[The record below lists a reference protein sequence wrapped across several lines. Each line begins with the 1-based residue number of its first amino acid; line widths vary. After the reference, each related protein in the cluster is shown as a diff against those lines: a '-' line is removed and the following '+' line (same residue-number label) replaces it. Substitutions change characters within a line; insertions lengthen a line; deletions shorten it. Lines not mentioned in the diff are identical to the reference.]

1 MFALVFRFPAG
12 RYHATPWGRNVNEAD
27 VAWPPEPWRLLRT
40 LIAAYWRKCDQERW
54 PERYLARLIDA
65 LAETLPVYRLPEG
78 AIHAH
83 TRHYMPIG
91 TIEKGREKTSL
102 VFDAFVRLPERGAVV
117 AAWRD
122 ATLEDD
128 LFAFATDLA
137 AAIGYLGRAE
147 SWTECEALA
156 DWQDEANCGPVGT
169 GYSGDPVRL
178 LAPLAPAT
186 YATERRRLIEDAR
199 ERIRM
204 TAKKPPP
211 PKKLEAEVEKAFRS
225 KGSGMDTLPE
235 RLVDA
240 LDLDTADYQDR
251 GWSRPPAARE
261 VVYARE
267 AKVAAGVMS
276 RASVRRRG
284 SGSGANP
291 LPTVARFLLAGRPR
305 PRIEDTV
312 RIGELMRLAALSQ
325 FGWRSD
331 GAKGRKISRAPWQIS
346 GRDADGNRLKDP
358 FHAHAFWLPEDAD
371 SDGLIDHVSVF
382 IAGGIDDGVRARLD
396 RITRLWLPPKQRA
409 EDVEFED
416 TSVMEWRLALEGFGQ
431 PADFSEDAHIFGAS
445 AKWRSVTPFLAAGH
459 LKTTR
464 YKAANPERRIFLAYA
479 GEVRRLLK
487 RRGMDTRFGFSA
499 SDVLVTEPK
508 LQETSSGGIKRRA
521 IHFHRFRSR
530 GQEKQPDAAGVLLD
544 ITFPKSIEGPV
555 ALGYGSHFGLGLFH
569 RLPTSQ

>member
-27 VAWPPEPWRLLRT
+27 VAWPPEAWRLLRT
-40 LIAAYWRKCDQERW
+40 LIAAYWRKCDRERW
-54 PERYLARLIDA
+54 PEAYLSRLIDA

-78 AIHAH
+78 AIHTH

-102 VFDAFVRLPERGAVV
+102 IFDAFVRLPERGEVV

-128 LFAFATDLA
+128 LFAFAAHLA

-147 SWTECEALA
+147 SWAECEALTN
-156 DWQDEANCGPVGT
+156 WQGEVNCGPVDMGF
-169 GYSGDPVRL
+169 SGDPVRL

-199 ERIRM
+199 ERVRM
-204 TAKKPPP
+204 TAKRPRSPR
-211 PKKLEAEVEKAFRS
+211 KLEAEVAKAFLS
-225 KGSGMDTLPE
+225 KGSGLDTLPE

-251 GWSRPPAARE
+251 GWNRPPAARE

-276 RASVRRRG
+276 RASVRRRSSGPG
-284 SGSGANP
+284 SMP

-325 FGWRSD
+325 FGWRY
-331 GAKGRKISRAPWQIS
+331 GAKGRRIPKAPWQIS
-346 GRDADGNRLKDP
+346 GRDADGNRLRDP
-358 FHAHAFWLPEDAD
+358 LHTHAFWLPEDAD
-371 SDGLIDHVSVF
+371 LDGLIDHVSVF
-382 IAGGIDDGVRARLD
+382 IAGGIDDGIRAKLD
-396 RITRLWLPPKQRA
+396 RITRLWIPPKQKA
-409 EDVEFED
+409 EDVEVED
-416 TSVMEWRLALEGFGQ
+416 ASAMEWRLALEGFGK
-431 PADFSEDAHIFGAS
+431 PRDFAESASIFGAS
-445 AKWRSVTPFLAAGH
+445 DRWQSATPFLAAGH
-459 LKTTR
+459 LKSKG
-464 YKAANPERRIFLAYA
+464 YG
-479 GEVRRLLK
+479 GEVQRLLV
-487 RRGMDTRFGFSA
+487 RRGLDRRFGFPVG
-499 SDVLVTEPK
+499 DVRVALHGEVP
-508 LQETSSGGIKRRA
+508 SGGRRA
-521 IHFHRFRSR
+521 THFHRLRSR
-530 GQEKQPDAAGVLLD
+530 GGERQVDASGAFLD
-544 ITFPKSIEGPV
+544 IAFPVKVEGPL
-555 ALGYGSHFGLGLFH
+555 ALGYASHFGLGL
-569 RLPTSQ
+569 LVPV

>member
-40 LIAAYWRKCDQERW
+40 LIAAYWRKCDHERW
-54 PERYLARLIDA
+54 PEEHLSRLIDA

-102 VFDAFVRLPERGAVV
+102 VFDAFVRLPEGGTVV

-128 LFAFATDLA
+128 LFAFAADLA

-147 SWTECEALA
+147 SWAECEAVT
-156 DWQDEANCGPVGT
+156 DWRGEANCSPVGT
-169 GYSGDPVRL
+169 GDSGDPVRL

-186 YATERRRLIEDAR
+186 YAAERRRLIEDAR

-211 PKKLEAEVEKAFRS
+211 PKKLEAEVAKTFRS
-225 KGSGMDTLPE
+225 KRSGMDTLPE
-235 RLVDA
+235 HLVDA

-267 AKVAAGVMS
+267 ANAAAGVMPRRVS
-276 RASVRRRG
+276 ARRRG
-284 SGSGANP
+284 SGSGSNP

-305 PRIEDTV
+305 PRVEDTV

-325 FGWRSD
+325 FGWRYDS
-331 GAKGRKISRAPWQIS
+331 AEGRKIPRAPWQIS

-358 FHAHAFWLPEDAD
+358 LHAHAFWLPEDAD

-382 IAGGIDDGVRARLD
+382 IASGIDDVVCAKLD
-396 RITRLWLPPKQRA
+396 RITRLWLPSERRTEDVDA
-409 EDVEFED
+409 EDA
-416 TSVMEWRLALEGFGQ
+416 SAKEWRLALEGFGQ
-431 PADFSEDAHIFGAS
+431 PTDFAEDAYIFGAS
-445 AKWRSVTPFLAAGH
+445 TTWQSITPFLASGH
-459 LKTTR
+459 LKPAQVTKRDLRTSGHAR
-464 YKAANPERRIFLAYA
+464 EF
-479 GEVRRLLK
+479 RRLIT
-487 RRGMDTRFGFSA
+487 RRGLDVQFGFDVA
-499 SDVLVTEPK
+499 DVLVTEK
-508 LQETSSGGIKRRA
+508 HEMSSGGVVRRTV
-521 IHFHRFRSR
+521 HFHRFRSR
-530 GQEKQPDAAGVLLD
+530 GRETQLDAAGTFLNV
-544 ITFPKSIEGPV
+544 TFPRPVQGPI
-555 ALGYGSHFGLGLFH
+555 ALGYGSHFGLGLFRH
-569 RLPTSQ
+569 